1 MAKYSMTN
9 FEITESLIYY
19 LSNTGSVEIRTK
31 FGLRKIYFR
40 IPASLIALSQPISRR
55 ILEEMMETKQQE
67 AIKSICYKALLIKER
82 IGSSKNT
89 SKLVSFGRYLINN
102 ISRLSDLMFI
112 LLLLFLAFEISYK
125 VTSNS
130 LLDVASNLTNALV
143 FILSLIIYLAFFIDS
158 YQVKKHKLKT
168 MYIFK
173 HKSKSIR
180 GSLGFNAFPRSIN
193 NDAFKD
199 EQKELGNQTSEV
211 TLRCRLSF
219 ASIKNFV
226 IWLIYSRKIR
236 IIYYMLID
244 KVNFFNL
251 LLVIIIILS
260 LSGYNQILRG
270 ILFIRLA
277 KIDSRRILQLKWLY
291 YNTVLGTS
299 ILLLIAISLFAY
311 IFSLAELY
319 YMAEGNISSYYT
331 VDYWTDFWTWVG
343 AVMDNGLH
351 KGNSLIDSAIN
362 FILFIIIMI
371 SSANIV
377 INILVSIMNR
387 LQIVKGDSKVSIE
400 SEIWLVCGKHR
411 TEFDLQS
418 GKSDD
423 DPASGK
429 STDSGSNWAD
439 HISKEHNI
447 IAYFYYIIYISNL
460 KESDWD
466 GIELEVILFL

>member
-1 MAKYSMTN
+1 MKIYQYICSLNINKEKDLILTYSRCKKILKYLFWWSYLNRYFGRSDEYRIANYDTVFKQNSKPELKKNEKVKDLMAKYSMTN

-102 ISRLSDLMFI
+102 ITRLSDLMFI

-251 LLVIIIILS
+251 LLVII
-260 LSGYNQILRG
+260 
-270 ILFIRLA
+270 
-277 KIDSRRILQLKWLY
+277 
-291 YNTVLGTS
+291 T
-299 ILLLIAISLFAY
+299 
-311 IFSLAELY
+311 
-319 YMAEGNISSYYT
+319 
-331 VDYWTDFWTWVG
+331 
-343 AVMDNGLH
+343 
-351 KGNSLIDSAIN
+351 
-362 FILFIIIMI
+362 
-371 SSANIV
+371 
-377 INILVSIMNR
+377 
-387 LQIVKGDSKVSIE
+387 
-400 SEIWLVCGKHR
+400 LVCKKLHPCAKKNAPPRFGVFKR
-411 TEFDLQS
+411 SACFGLNLEFIWKWS
-418 GKSDD
+418 
-423 DPASGK
+423 
-429 STDSGSNWAD
+429 
-439 HISKEHNI
+439 
-447 IAYFYYIIYISNL
+447 
-460 KESDWD
+460 
-466 GIELEVILFL
+466 

>member
-102 ISRLSDLMFI
+102 ITRLSDLMFI

-251 LLVIIIILS
+251 LLVIIMMYAMQS
-260 LSGYNQILRG
+260 LRNKRSNQFRSKC
-270 ILFIRLA
+270 R
-277 KIDSRRILQLKWLY
+277 
-291 YNTVLGTS
+291 T
-299 ILLLIAISLFAY
+299 LLIDNKNKY
-311 IFSLAELY
+311 INEVKAEDDQGRIHLIINLLYSYFSNFPRAD
-319 YMAEGNISSYYT
+319 MT
-331 VDYWTDFWTWVG
+331 KT
-343 AVMDNGLH
+343 
-351 KGNSLIDSAIN
+351 IDR
-362 FILFIIIMI
+362 
-371 SSANIV
+371 V
-377 INILVSIMNR
+377 
-387 LQIVKGDSKVSIE
+387 
-400 SEIWLVCGKHR
+400 
-411 TEFDLQS
+411 
-418 GKSDD
+418 
-423 DPASGK
+423 
-429 STDSGSNWAD
+429 
-439 HISKEHNI
+439 
-447 IAYFYYIIYISNL
+447 
-460 KESDWD
+460 KESNAR
-466 GIELEVILFL
+466 